1 MALPATG
8 GTEAQILEPT
18 TNPLGARYWQT
29 VYALVRDYY
38 NADGSVFN
46 MADPS
51 VGLTVCQ
58 DSVARFTPFAA
69 DGISIRGD
77 LLASSAASPNL
88 GFYSVGFLKPESV
101 SVSPDQTMTQTPT
114 AQTIRSVRN
123 VLSKLEDKIM
133 FEPIEDSPLV
143 RYLDYE
149 LPTINGVPAQG
160 TPSLVIARP
169 NRDVPVER
177 VLVLIGVDGL
187 GQLKSRVFPRI
198 VTDKKG
204 KVELGL
210 KAPESSALTYEALP
224 DPFSR
229 AVEWSCYGG
238 SQWNASGDFDFATT
252 APVVTP
258 VTGLTATIKVP
269 TPIDVLSPVYT
280 VALQEA
286 ANTAFTSAT
295 LSGSPTVAGGFT
307 TVTISG
313 LVASTTY
320 NGVQVTATG
329 SNLTA
334 TSPVSA
340 PFTSTSV

>member
-1 MALPATG
+1 MGLPATG
-8 GTEAQILEPT
+8 GTEAEILEPT

-29 VYALVRDYY
+29 VYALVRDYH
-38 NADGSVFN
+38 NADGTVYN

-51 VGLTVCQ
+51 VGLTICE
-58 DSVARFTPFAA
+58 DGVARFTPFAA
-69 DGISIRGD
+69 DGVSIRGD
-77 LLASSAASPNL
+77 LLASALSPNQ
-88 GFYSVGFLKPESV
+88 GFYSVGFLKPDSV
-101 SVSPDQTMTQTPT
+101 SVTPDQTMTQTPT

-160 TPSLVIARP
+160 TPNLVISRP
-169 NRDVPVER
+169 LRDVPVER

-187 GQLKSRVFPRI
+187 GQLKARVFPRV

-204 KVELGL
+204 KIELGL
-210 KAPESSALTYEALP
+210 KAPESSALTYDALP

-238 SQWNASGDFDFATT
+238 SQWNASGDFDFQTT

-258 VTGLTATIKVP
+258 VTGLDANIVFP
-269 TPIDVLSPVYT
+269 TPIDVTSPVYT
-280 VALQEA
+280 VALQETA
-286 ANTAFTSAT
+286 GAAFTSAT
-295 LSGSPTVAGGFT
+295 LSGSPTVSGGFT
-307 TVTISG
+307 TVKISG
-313 LVASTTY
+313 LTASTTY
-320 NGVQVTATG
+320 NAVQVTATG

-340 PFTSTSV
+340 PFTSTAL